1 MSTSIDET
9 VESTKT
15 SGPLIRVWSDY
26 MCPFCYVG
34 VERAAWLQERF
45 GATIEW
51 HPFDLHPEYP
61 PQGIARKEL
70 DAKYGAG
77 MRAQVA
83 EMFAAAGLPHTTDLE
98 IVPNT
103 RKARQVAELAR
114 ERGVLDA
121 VHHRLMDAYWARGR
135 DIGGDDVLV
144 EEAVAAGLDEAD
156 VRDVLGSDA
165 YADVLARET
174 QAVMEMGGTGV
185 PAWVVDDRVLIP
197 GAQPH
202 DVFERVLTELGYEPR
217 TAQPAQPHPGQPNS
231 AE

>member
-9 VESTKT
+9 IESTQT
-15 SGPLIRVWSDY
+15 TGPLIRVWSDY

-34 VERAAWLQERF
+34 IERAAWLHERF

-61 PQGIARKEL
+61 PEGIDRAEL
-70 DAKYGAG
+70 DAKYGPE
-77 MRAQVA
+77 MRAQVTQ
-83 EMFAAAGLPHTTDLE
+83 MFEAAGLPHAADLE

-103 RKARQVAELAR
+103 TKARQVAELAR

-135 DIGGDDVLV
+135 DIGADDVLL
-144 EEAVAAGLDEAD
+144 EEAVAAGLDEAE
-156 VRDVLGSDA
+156 VREVLGSDA
-165 YADVLARET
+165 YQDVLARET
-174 QAVMEMGGTGV
+174 RAVIEMGGTGV
-185 PAWVVDDRVLIP
+185 PAWVVDDRLLIP

-202 DVFERVLTELGYEPR
+202 DVFERVLNQLGYEPR
-217 TAQPAQPHPGQPNS
+217 PPQPNN